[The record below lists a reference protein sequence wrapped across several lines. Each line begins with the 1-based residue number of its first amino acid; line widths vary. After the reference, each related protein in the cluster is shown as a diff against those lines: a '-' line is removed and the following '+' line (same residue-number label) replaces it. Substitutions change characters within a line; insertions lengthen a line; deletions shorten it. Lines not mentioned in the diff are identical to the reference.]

1 APCLPRSLALVRSI
15 VKRGTKLEENVK
27 NQACVRKGRGSMRD
41 EQDERGWSG
50 AVYVARRPDLFQLCP
65 GKKNVQPSQPR
76 QLGYSQGAMEKL
88 EGCST
93 MLELRE
99 LCGGGVMSQEQ
110 GVLYYFG
117 TTRTWHL
124 PCALSKS
131 KRRLRKRALCGL
143 QRF

>member
-1 APCLPRSLALVRSI
+1 
-15 VKRGTKLEENVK
+15 
-27 NQACVRKGRGSMRD
+27 MRD

-124 PCALSKS
+124 PCPFPRAHY
-131 KRRLRKRALCGL
+131 RLATSVLTAKQWEPGL
-143 QRF
+143 P